1 MVTSFVSGYVTPRET
16 QHGIQTF
23 KIHRHFRFHPPL
35 LREHLAVDDE
45 KILQEKSREYKQEN
59 NNIKA
64 ERINREKEGERI
76 GPLLLSLHPPSGSHQ
91 RLTQEGAAMPCWGA
105 RERLL
110 FPPGAAETTI
120 GQCVALQRSAVQP
133 ILA

>member
-1 MVTSFVSGYVTPRET
+1 MD
-16 QHGIQTF
+16 
-23 KIHRHFRFHPPL
+23 K
-35 LREHLAVDDE
+35 
-45 KILQEKSREYKQEN
+45 
-59 NNIKA
+59 
-64 ERINREKEGERI
+64 EKEGESI

-120 GQCVALQRSAVQP
+120 SQCLALHCIAV
-133 ILA
+133 

>member
-1 MVTSFVSGYVTPRET
+1 MD
-16 QHGIQTF
+16 
-23 KIHRHFRFHPPL
+23 K
-35 LREHLAVDDE
+35 
-45 KILQEKSREYKQEN
+45 
-59 NNIKA
+59 
-64 ERINREKEGERI
+64 EKEGESI

-120 GQCVALQRSAVQP
+120 GQCIALHCSVVQYSAV
-133 ILA
+133 